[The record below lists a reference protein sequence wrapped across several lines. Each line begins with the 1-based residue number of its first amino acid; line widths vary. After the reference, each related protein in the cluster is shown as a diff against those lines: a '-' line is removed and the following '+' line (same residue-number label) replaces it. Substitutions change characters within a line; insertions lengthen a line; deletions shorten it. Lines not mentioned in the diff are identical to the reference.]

1 VLRIAVIA
9 SFLLVGGFAVAYFE
23 FSGHAAP
30 AKPSTYADKMGTH
43 YTPAVGGFAGRPKVV
58 EIPIPLFAG
67 AEAIWGGTGRDS
79 SGHIWIG
86 VCARGDGGAAHLFEY
101 VPETGKLVDH
111 GDTVSELKQAGV
123 YREGEGQIKIHSK
136 IVQADDGYLYFASLD
151 EEGESASRGLAPK
164 WGGHFWR
171 FKPGNSHWEHLRAV
185 PEGIV
190 SVAGNG
196 PWIYGLGYWD
206 HVLYQY
212 DTRKRSWRQARVGS
226 VRAHVS
232 RNIVVDRHGHA
243 YVPRAREWRPNE
255 TASHPAEPFSA
266 ELVEFDTDLKEVG
279 STPLQYYADVQAGRD
294 SHGLTGLSYLA
305 DGSIVVA
312 TSIGQLYRITPSDSG
327 AAKVEALGWLHPTGK
342 AYAGSLFPLDGE
354 RYVTA
359 VTRSGA
365 GFEWVTYDLT
375 TEKSQAQKLPFEV
388 PEMLLYGSSTR
399 DDKGRFYVVGLQQ
412 GSTRGSKPLLLQI
425 ELPN

>member
-9 SFLLVGGFAVAYFE
+9 SFLLVGGFAIAYFE
-23 FSGHAAP
+23 FSGNAAP
-30 AKPSTYADKMGTH
+30 AKPLTYADKMGTR
-43 YTPAVGGFAGRPKVV
+43 YTPAAGDFTGRPKIV

-79 SGHIWIG
+79 SGHIWMG

-111 GDTVSELKQAGV
+111 GDVVSELKQAGV
-123 YREGEGQIKIHSK
+123 YRAGEGQIKIHTK
-136 IVQADDGYLYFASLD
+136 IIEADDGYLYFASFD
-151 EEGESASRGLAPK
+151 EEGESASRGLTPK

-171 FKPGNSHWEHLRAV
+171 LKPGNGHWEHLRAV

-196 PWIYGLGYWD
+196 TWIYGLGYWD

-212 DTRKRSWRQARVGS
+212 DTRKRSWRQVRVGS
-226 VRAHVS
+226 VRSHAS
-232 RNIVVDRHGHA
+232 RNIVVDRNGHA

-255 TASHPAEPFSA
+255 IAAHPTEPFSA

-279 STPLQYYADVQAGRD
+279 STPLQYYADFQAGRD

-305 DGSIVVA
+305 DGSIVIA

-327 AAKVEALGWLHPTGK
+327 VAKVETLGWIHPTGK

-354 RYVTA
+354 RYLTG

-365 GFEWVTYDLT
+365 GFEWVTYDLVS
-375 TEKSQAQKLPFEV
+375 KKAQVQKLPFEV

-399 DDKGRFYVVGLQQ
+399 DNKGRFYVVGLQQ
-412 GSTRGSKPLLLQI
+412 AQRGSKPLLLQV